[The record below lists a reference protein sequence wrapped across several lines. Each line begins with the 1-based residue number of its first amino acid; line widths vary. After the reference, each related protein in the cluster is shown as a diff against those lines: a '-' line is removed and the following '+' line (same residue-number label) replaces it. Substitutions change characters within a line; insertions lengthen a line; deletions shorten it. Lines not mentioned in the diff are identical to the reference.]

1 MSGTS
6 MSPLTMHAVVER
18 WPLAAPFRVTG
29 YEWTFLDVIVVT
41 LECRGSVGRG
51 EAAGVYYRK
60 ETPDS
65 MLAQLESVRRAVEGG
80 VDRVSVQKL
89 LPPGGARNALDCA
102 LWDLD
107 ARLTG
112 NSVWKMADIG
122 EPKPLLTTFTCGAD
136 TPEAMAA
143 TALAYKGARAIKL
156 KLTGQSE
163 DADRVRA
170 VRRVKPDV
178 WLGVDANQGF
188 TPESLKKLLPA
199 LIEEGVK
206 LIEQPFPI
214 GQEHLLEGFESPIPF
229 AADESVQGVA
239 DMKGLVDR
247 FNVVNIK
254 LDKCGGL
261 TEALTMA
268 RMARSLGLDTM
279 VGNMVGTSLAMV
291 PAAVV
296 GQLCSIVDLDG
307 PVFLKNDRPNPIRYV
322 DGFIECPMDLWG
334 SV

>member
-1 MSGTS
+1 MSGTN
-6 MSPLTMHAVVER
+6 MSPLTMHAAVER

-41 LECRGSVGRG
+41 LECRGRVGRG

-65 MLAQLESVRRAVEGG
+65 MLAQLESVRGAVESG
-80 VDRVSVQKL
+80 VDRNSVQRL
-89 LPPGGARNALDCA
+89 LPAGGARNALDCA
-102 LWDLD
+102 LWDLE
-107 ARLTG
+107 AKLIGT
-112 NSVWKMADIG
+112 SVWKMAEVGD
-122 EPKPLLTTFTCGAD
+122 PKPLLTTFTCGAD

-143 TALAYKGARAIKL
+143 AARAYKGARAIKL
-156 KLTGQSE
+156 KLTGQGE
-163 DADRVRA
+163 DAERVRA

-188 TPESLKKLLPA
+188 TPESLKKLLPV
-199 LIEEGVK
+199 LVEERVK

-214 GQEHLLEGFESPIPF
+214 GQEHWLDGFESPIPF

-239 DMKGLVDR
+239 DMKSLVGR

-268 RMARSLGLDTM
+268 RTARALGLDTM
-279 VGNMVGTSLAMV
+279 VGNMVGTSLAML

-296 GQLCSIVDLDG
+296 GQLCSVVDLDG
-307 PVFLKNDRPNPIRYV
+307 PVFLKDDRPNPVRYV
-322 DGFIECPMDLWG
+322 DGFIECPTDLWG